1 MVWGPLASTQDRQK
15 SRKKSEKNNCKN
27 PFQKGSKIMKNRGL
41 GGSWGPWGAVW
52 GPSGPPG
59 SPRTAQ
65 SRKRVE
71 KAGSLTAPRDPKM
84 DNFRYLFVFF
94 CIILR
99 CFFEAVFGRPW
110 DLIFRGFGDDFR
122 GRFRC
127 FFDGCV
133 REAATGKTSIYSGF
147 SCVGGTSAF
156 SEKRENHIFFAFFWG
171 LFPEGPP
178 TAIVHRF

>member
-1 MVWGPLASTQDRQK
+1 MCPVQVFDTLIKTIPYGTLPKGSKDKDIYIYICIYIQLPCGPSPPPCLRCSAWCGEAFCVVWGPLASTQDRQK
-15 SRKKSEKNNCKN
+15 SRKKTQTNCQN

-84 DNFRYLFVFF
+84 DNFRYFFEFF

-110 DLIFRGFGDDFR
+110 DLIFRGFWDDF
-122 GRFRC
+122 
-127 FFDGCV
+127 
-133 REAATGKTSIYSGF
+133 
-147 SCVGGTSAF
+147 
-156 SEKRENHIFFAFFWG
+156 
-171 LFPEGPP
+171 
-178 TAIVHRF
+178 